1 MYNIE
6 KFFIMAVN
14 KTKSDTDVMSLVV
27 NQPTNQKLKNS
38 GFIAVVH
45 VTATNFSMRN
55 YKSYH
60 KV

>member
-6 KFFIMAVN
+6 QFFIMAVN

-45 VTATNFSMRN
+45 VTVTVRFQ
-55 YKSYH
+55 
-60 KV
+60 